1 MSSSVVA
8 VVKAAAQATAEQL
21 LTPAM
26 EAAEAWIR
34 QPMHHQVKGFQ
45 FNLRLVPLDNKTPV
59 MDLDELLPSSPKLE
73 SMRLGLSS
81 AKVRLPRPAVFT
93 SLKDLTLE
101 FVELAAGS
109 GC

>member
-1 MSSSVVA
+1 
-8 VVKAAAQATAEQL
+8 
-21 LTPAM
+21 M

-34 QPMHHQVKGFQ
+34 YAMHHQVKGFQ

-73 SMRLGLSS
+73 CMRLGLSS
-81 AKVRLPRPAVFT
+81 AKVRLPRTAVFT
-93 SLKDLTLE
+93 SLKYLTLE